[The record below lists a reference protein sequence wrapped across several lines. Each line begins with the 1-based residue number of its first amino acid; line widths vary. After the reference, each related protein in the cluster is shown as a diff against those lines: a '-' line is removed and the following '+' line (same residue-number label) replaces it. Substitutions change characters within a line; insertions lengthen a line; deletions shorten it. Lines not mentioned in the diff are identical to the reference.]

1 MCHNINDW
9 DYTTNG
15 NVITITDY
23 KGKNPSSLIIPNGA
37 DFGFINGQ
45 DTSNSYVTVSSSV
58 MRDLAKNATRI
69 GLSKTANNK
78 VVASDTIWQNAFG
91 GVPNKPG
98 TDHNADG
105 GIKYGSPNLTRM
117 DLHNLDTTNIT
128 NMSAMFN
135 GGSNLTTIGDVSQ
148 WDTNKVTDISQMFM
162 NAKALRHLNISNWNL
177 TKLANKNAMNYMFA
191 KDTYLTVIANDLKL
205 PAWYQNEVNNADYFW
220 NSHMA
225 VITNVP
231 ELIKAIGD
239 FNDLKIDNQNASR
252 SIFSYCIN
260 KTSCLKL
267 IQLNLIMN

>member
-1 MCHNINDW
+1 
-9 DYTTNG
+9 
-15 NVITITDY
+15 
-23 KGKNPSSLIIPNGA
+23 
-37 DFGFINGQ
+37 
-45 DTSNSYVTVSSSV
+45 
-58 MRDLAKNATRI
+58 
-69 GLSKTANNK
+69 
-78 VVASDTIWQNAFG
+78 
-91 GVPNKPG
+91 
-98 TDHNADG
+98 
-105 GIKYGSPNLTRM
+105 M

-205 PAWYQNEVNNADYFW
+205 PAWYQNEVTNADYFW

-260 KTSCLKL
+260 KTSCVNYPRL
-267 IQLNLIMN
+267 QSRVVD